1 MTKCNKIIKVYV
13 PGRDLGLVDSSH
25 CFNDLQLD
33 LTEDKLL
40 ETRLG
45 LKSLRLDL
53 NWKAQAKI
61 EIMTQIILLHSFY
74 VEYLIYF
81 EGC

>member
-1 MTKCNKIIKVYV
+1 MQCLLCKSVSCVTSVITRYSVGWIPMTKCNKIIKVYV

-53 NWKAQAKI
+53 N
-61 EIMTQIILLHSFY
+61 
-74 VEYLIYF
+74 
-81 EGC
+81 